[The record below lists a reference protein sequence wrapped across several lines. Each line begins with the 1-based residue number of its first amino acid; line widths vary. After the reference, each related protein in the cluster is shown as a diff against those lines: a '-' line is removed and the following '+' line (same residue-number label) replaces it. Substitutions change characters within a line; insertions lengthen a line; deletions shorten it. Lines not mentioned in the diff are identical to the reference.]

1 VDSGRVRLTAYVV
14 TAVWSV
20 VLFLAGISV
29 PGVLSKILTAIPAL
43 VVGGFALFDNW
54 AWRQPKLRRF
64 VRRPV
69 LRGTWRGT
77 LVSYQSNAA
86 GQEERMEP
94 IPIFLVIDQTY
105 LTLNISLVSAESKSL
120 TVASF
125 MQRTGKDEFEVF
137 YHYANTPRMS
147 VRDRSP
153 RHAGGSRLEVTS
165 LFPERIEGEYWTDRK
180 TRGTY
185 DAERATER
193 RYGSWAE
200 ASQKLG

>member
-1 VDSGRVRLTAYVV
+1 MDGGRVRLTAYIV
-14 TAVWSV
+14 TAAWSI
-20 VLFLAGISV
+20 VLFIAGISV
-29 PGVLSKILTAIPAL
+29 PGVWSKILTAIPAL
-43 VVGGFALFDNW
+43 VVAGFAVFDNW

-69 LRGTWRGT
+69 LRGTWRGV
-77 LVSYQSNAA
+77 LVSYQSLTA
-86 GQEERMEP
+86 GEEERTEP

-105 LTLNISLVSAESKSL
+105 LKLSISLVSEESKSL
-120 TVASF
+120 TIASF
-125 MQRTGKDEFEVF
+125 LQRTGKDEFEVF
-137 YHYANTPRMS
+137 YHYTNTPRMS

-165 LFPERIEGEYWTDRK
+165 LYPERLEGEYWTDRK

-185 DAERATER
+185 DAERVSEK

-200 ASQKLG
+200 ASRQLK